1 MMHSDD
7 ECAEGKVVCMTANPE
22 GYLVSIASAE
32 GRVRSVFLLKEHVP
46 DPTEIVGQH
55 ITIVYNRV
63 GMVLEVKCS

>member
-1 MMHSDD
+1 MMQRDD
-7 ECAEGKVVCMTANPE
+7 EYAEGKVVCMTTNPE

-32 GRVRSVFLLKEHVP
+32 GRVLSVFLYRECVP

-63 GMVLEVKCS
+63 GLVLDVNW